1 VSAEQFVKPA
11 DLEKLKKE
19 MDSKITAQKRS
30 ITDLSNAEREASGGH
45 DGLRAA
51 LEGCCTRE

>member
-1 VSAEQFVKPA
+1 VKPA

-19 MDSKITAQKRS
+19 MDSKLTAQKRS